1 MYLDTSQH
9 NLIRFDWSILQEL
22 RWMSSYLNEL
32 TNNTFLGILFYFILV
47 PVENFSI
54 NIFLLVTHDTITVCI
69 VLRWSYNFLKEFWVL
84 DWFVPFKTLIL
95 LYRSQ
100 STEFLSKSSH
110 WILYGWTIRLKWFNM
125 IMYAI
130 PGSGGIKTKSYSN
143 KSFLVFVWINYILGL
158 VWISY
163 ILHF

>member
-1 MYLDTSQH
+1 MFLDTSQH
-9 NLIRFDWSILQEL
+9 NLIRFDWFILQEL
-22 RWMSSYLNEL
+22 RWTSSYLNEL
-32 TNNTFLGILFYFILV
+32 TNNTFLEILFYFILV
-47 PVENFSI
+47 SIENFSI
-54 NIFLLVTHDTITVCI
+54 NILLLVTQDTMTVCI
-69 VLRWSYNFLKEFWVL
+69 FLRRSYNFLKEFWVL

-110 WILYGWTIRLKWFNM
+110 WILYGLNIRPKWFNM

-130 PGSGGIKTKSYSN
+130 PGSEGIKTKSYSN

-163 ILHF
+163 ILDF